1 MVALVVV
8 VGGLWRPMLHAR
20 SPKRNQALYIHHRVT
35 HVQVHVC
42 LSRSKRRTF
51 EFPPRVA
58 RDPRLYSHDDERS
71 SDGTP
76 FQKRLAMPPTESPSV
91 VFCHLCCY
99 IVIYILLP
107 FFPPAYFCFAQKNGP
122 ISLSF
127 KISFPSFFISYKSL

>member
-1 MVALVVV
+1 
-8 VGGLWRPMLHAR
+8 MLHAR

-42 LSRSKRRTF
+42 LSRSNGKRRTF

-76 FQKRLAMPPTESPSV
+76 FQKRLAMPTTESPSV

-107 FFPPAYFCFAQKNGP
+107 FFPPPP
-122 ISLSF
+122 IFVLRRKMGQFLYHSRFLSPLF
-127 KISFPSFFISYKSL
+127 S

>member
-42 LSRSKRRTF
+42 LSRSNGKRRTF

-76 FQKRLAMPPTESPSV
+76 FQKRLAMPTTESPSV

-107 FFPPAYFCFAQKNGP
+107 FFLPRLFLFCAEKWANFSIIQD
-122 ISLSF
+122 F
-127 KISFPSFFISYKSL
+127 FPLFFHKL